1 MVVAV
6 LAGLTGTSNE
16 IWVREMYKNQTFLQN
31 DGFDGP
37 RRYDFGVRE
46 MYKNPILW
54 TTLTGLTGL
63 TERSRMLNGK
73 NEVPKCSKTQH
84 FARL

>member
-16 IWVREMYKNQTFLQN
+16 IWDREMYKNSTFLQN

-54 TTLTGLTGL
+54 TTLTGLT
-63 TERSRMLNGK
+63 EHSRMLNGK
-73 NEVPKCSKTQH
+73 NDVPKCSKTPH
-84 FARL
+84 FGRL